1 MTEKEIFFKWL
12 ATQRS
17 KGLRD
22 ISFTRNAGATP
33 ASEEEI
39 YAELNRMINAKPLNN
54 PDLFHNSIDSL
65 VDVAPDKEFIL
76 PYIIKQPSL
85 KELDIETTEN
95 DGR

>member
-22 ISFTRNAGATP
+22 ISFTRNADATP

-39 YAELNRMINAKPLNN
+39 YAELNQMINAKPLND
-54 PDLFHNSIDSL
+54 PDLFPNSIDSL
-65 VDVAPDKEFIL
+65 VDAAPDKEFIL